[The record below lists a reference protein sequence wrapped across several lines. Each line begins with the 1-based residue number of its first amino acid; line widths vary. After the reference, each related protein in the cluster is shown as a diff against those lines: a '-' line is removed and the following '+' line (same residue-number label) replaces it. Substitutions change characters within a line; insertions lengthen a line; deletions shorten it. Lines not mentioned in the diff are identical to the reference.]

1 MAISVSKI
9 NSFDSCKLKYK
20 LQYIDKVKQDEPHC
34 FKKGKEVHKK
44 LENISESS
52 ESFKTLK
59 VLEKYKDVI
68 LNGKREEKIGLKVLN
83 GTVVPCDFKDSDA
96 FFHGIIDVLGVGYL
110 LDYKTGKSK
119 SFKEQDWTQL
129 MYYSA
134 WYFLKNPDARTVTIA
149 YLYVDHDT
157 ENAIIIS
164 RDHLNEILKKILK
177 KAIEI
182 TKYEGNPT
190 DEHTCNWQCE
200 YCTVNKHCKHFQSL
214 KGLEKI
220 EFETI
225 EEFV

>member
-34 FKKGKEVHKK
+34 FKKGKEAHKK

-83 GTVVPCDFKDSDA
+83 GTVVPCDFKDS
-96 FFHGIIDVLGVGYL
+96 
-110 LDYKTGKSK
+110 TGKSK

-225 EEFV
+225 DLEV